1 MARAFSEEEKTKI
14 KESLLDA
21 AQDLISR
28 QGVQK
33 TTVDEIVDAC
43 HIAKGSFYAFYKTKE
58 LLFWDV
64 ILRWH
69 SELEDMMFGRMQ
81 KITQITEENLSD
93 FIYDAYMLCF
103 DCGLGYVITNG
114 DIEYLIRKLPSEVV
128 DAHIANEDDRLIKL
142 LMQLPQF
149 ESLDADLF
157 SAAFRGLFLMLPYK
171 KEIGPRFEE
180 VFKLCIRGVV
190 SQMFSNP
197 NKGDA
202 K

>member
-69 SELEDMMFGRMQ
+69 SELEDTMFGRMQ

>member
-21 AQDLISR
+21 AQELISR

-190 SQMFSNP
+190 SQMFSKP
-197 NKGDA
+197 QKGDA